1 MVPGKSL
8 NGDLCKE
15 SITHV
20 TSCRYI
26 LQMDFVGLL
35 RTCWKRESGFTTH
48 GEIDTTVNSLEMAK
62 KLCYAKSRRCGQNL
76 INMGQWNT
84 NQRKTMN
91 VQ

>member
-35 RTCWKRESGFTTH
+35 RTCRKRESGLRLM
-48 GEIDTTVNSLEMAK
+48 V
-62 KLCYAKSRRCGQNL
+62 KLTPPS
-76 INMGQWNT
+76 I
-84 NQRKTMN
+84 
-91 VQ
+91 V

>member
-35 RTCWKRESGFTTH
+35 RTCWKRESGFY
-48 GEIDTTVNSLEMAK
+48 DSW
-62 KLCYAKSRRCGQNL
+62 
-76 INMGQWNT
+76 WNWHHR
-84 NQRKTMN
+84 Q
-91 VQ
+91 